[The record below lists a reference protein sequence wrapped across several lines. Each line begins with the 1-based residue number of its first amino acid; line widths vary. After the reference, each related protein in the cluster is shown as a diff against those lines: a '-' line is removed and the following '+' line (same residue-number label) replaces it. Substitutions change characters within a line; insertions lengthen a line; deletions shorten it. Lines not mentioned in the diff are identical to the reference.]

1 MPTSWGPWSARQLL
15 RYSRQ
20 SVKGLES
27 LAARTEELY
36 KGKSVSLGDLNRV
49 RIQLR
54 TARLGL
60 VDAEAAYRKA
70 KLDLGSLMNL
80 TREEAEALELRGSIS
95 DTAPLPPRVEEL
107 RRIALESRPDVISY
121 RLGVSRAEADVRLA
135 RANRY
140 SDIFVLFQP
149 YTFQDNSPYGLK
161 SGTSWAWA

>member
-1 MPTSWGPWSARQLL
+1 MADRAEKVLEAQYQEAVRQRIDDIYDAYVLGALSARQLL

-20 SVKGLES
+20 SVKGLEG

-54 TARLGL
+54 TAKLGL

-80 TREEAEALELRGSIS
+80 TRDEAEALELRGSIS
-95 DTAPLPPRVEEL
+95 DMAPLPPRVEEL
-107 RRIALESRPDVISY
+107 RRICPRIPPRRDLVPAGRQSRRGRRPA
-121 RLGVSRAEADVRLA
+121 GSR
-135 RANRY
+135 
-140 SDIFVLFQP
+140 QP
-149 YTFQDNSPYGLK
+149 L
-161 SGTSWAWA
+161 